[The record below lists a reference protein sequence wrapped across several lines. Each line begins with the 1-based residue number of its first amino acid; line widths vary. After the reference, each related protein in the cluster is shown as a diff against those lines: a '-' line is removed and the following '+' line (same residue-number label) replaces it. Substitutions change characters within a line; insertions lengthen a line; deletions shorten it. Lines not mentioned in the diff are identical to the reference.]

1 MGADLLALMMM
12 IFVQFGYAVMNIIS
26 KVAMDSGM
34 NPFVHVAYR
43 QLFAS
48 IAIAPIAYFYERR
61 IRPQM
66 TLSILF
72 NIFLCSIFGISLNQ
86 ITYFV
91 GLKNSTP
98 TIACALT
105 NLIPAVT
112 YLMAVPFGIEKLMI
126 RSAAGKAKVVGTIL
140 CVGGAMLLSFYHG
153 HNIGIGESSIHWKYA
168 DHLSSQNKINNNNGS
183 TNTQPNFILGPF
195 LIIVSAV
202 SWAIWSI
209 IQTRVSEKY
218 PAPYSST
225 ALMCLMSSIQCV
237 VFAVCFDHKPSD
249 WSLRQGIRA
258 TSTVYAGIM
267 GTAIAYCL
275 MSWCIDKKG
284 PLYVSVFNPL
294 LLVIVAVLSWG
305 LLRDKIYVGTI
316 VGSVLIVVGLYGVL
330 WGKQQELRQVIGVVD
345 VDEEEAIDEVK
356 TKEDNL
362 EELEL
367 SGHSIITVDQF
378 PKK

>member
-48 IAIAPIAYFYERR
+48 IAIAPIAYFYER
-61 IRPQM
+61 
-66 TLSILF
+66 
-72 NIFLCSIFGISLNQ
+72 ISLNQ

-112 YLMAVPFGIEKLMI
+112 YLMAVPFGI
-126 RSAAGKAKVVGTIL
+126 
-140 CVGGAMLLSFYHG
+140 
-153 HNIGIGESSIHWKYA
+153 
-168 DHLSSQNKINNNNGS
+168 
-183 TNTQPNFILGPF
+183 
-195 LIIVSAV
+195 
-202 SWAIWSI
+202 
-209 IQTRVSEKY
+209 
-218 PAPYSST
+218 
-225 ALMCLMSSIQCV
+225 QCV
-237 VFAVCFDHKPSD
+237 VFAVCFDHKPID